1 MAKSLNIVKWGEFK
15 ITNIL
20 GVSINSKAW
29 HSKDLEFSNFDNN
42 IGIPY
47 ITRTSLNNGL
57 YGLVVPNPKYI
68 LNPANS
74 ISLGAENAQYFLQ
87 PFRFITGN
95 KMYYYHRDNLSLEA
109 LKFIVVCLNKSLNG
123 VGFGFGLGL
132 TGTRSDSRKLML
144 PITNTGE
151 PDYEFMEEY
160 IKERET
166 KLKEQYKSHVKA
178 RVENLAKEII
188 NDKEWKEFSIHSI
201 FNTEKGNQNKMNS
214 LEKGNLPL
222 VSAKKFENGYKGFV
236 QQNDKKV
243 FKGNCLSLNNDGDGG
258 AGISYYQPSVML
270 LDSHCTALIPK
281 PKLNRYNLLFISI
294 VITNQREKFGHG
306 YAINS
311 ERLKS
316 LKIML
321 PITSKGEPD
330 YIYMENYM
338 KHLEQKKLLEYLD
351 YVN

>member
-1 MAKSLNIVKWGEFK
+1 
-15 ITNIL
+15 
-20 GVSINSKAW
+20 
-29 HSKDLEFSNFDNN
+29 
-42 IGIPY
+42 
-47 ITRTSLNNGL
+47 
-57 YGLVVPNPKYI
+57 
-68 LNPANS
+68 
-74 ISLGAENAQYFLQ
+74 
-87 PFRFITGN
+87 
-95 KMYYYHRDNLSLEA
+95 
-109 LKFIVVCLNKSLNG
+109 
-123 VGFGFGLGL
+123 
-132 TGTRSDSRKLML
+132 
-144 PITNTGE
+144 
-151 PDYEFMEEY
+151 MEEY
-160 IKERET
+160 IKEREA
-166 KLKEQYKSHVKA
+166 KLKVQYKNHVKA

-281 PKLNRYNLLFISI
+281 PKLNRYNLLFISR

-330 YIYMENYM
+330 YTYMENYM
-338 KHLEQKKLLEYLD
+338 KYLEQKKLLEYLD